1 MARYS
6 DFRVNFDVHPIK
18 GDLSVLEDTQ
28 SIIQSVKNLVYT
40 DRYERFF
47 DPMKGAGIPQTLFEN
62 MSSDTEYLLETRIKE
77 VLDNYEPRIKLVK
90 VTVVTSMDR
99 NAYECRIAFQPINIL
114 ETITVDAIFKRVR

>member
-6 DFRVNFDVHPIK
+6 DFRVNFNIHPIK
-18 GDLSVLEDTQ
+18 GDLALLEDTLA
-28 SIIQSVKNLVYT
+28 IIQSVKNLVYT

-47 DPMKGAGIPQTLFEN
+47 DPLKGAGIPQTLFEN
-62 MSSDTEYLLETRIKE
+62 QGSDTEFLLETRISE
-77 VLDNYEPRIKLVK
+77 VLTIYEPRIKLVK
-90 VTVVTSMDR
+90 VTVVSSLDH